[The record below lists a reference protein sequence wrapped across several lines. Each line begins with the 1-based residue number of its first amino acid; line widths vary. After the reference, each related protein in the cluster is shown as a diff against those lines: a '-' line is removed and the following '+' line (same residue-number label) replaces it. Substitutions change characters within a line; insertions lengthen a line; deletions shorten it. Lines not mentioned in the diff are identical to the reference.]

1 MPRTPRQWLYL
12 ALAVAGFLGTL
23 FFNLRFAREAGGFDA
38 LAFVAGGFANPAAA
52 SLTVDLL
59 VALAA
64 FLVWSWAEA
73 RRLGM
78 RRWWLYLALTFLV
91 AFAVAFPLFL
101 LARDRRLEE
110 LGVSAAR

>member
-1 MPRTPRQWLYL
+1 LPRTPRQWIYAAL
-12 ALAVAGFLGTL
+12 ALTGFLGTL
-23 FFNLRFAREAGGFDA
+23 AFNLRFVREAGGFDVV
-38 LAFVAGGFANPAAA
+38 AFVAGGFANPAAG

-64 FLVWSWAEA
+64 FLVWSFVEA

-78 RRWWLYLALTFLV
+78 RHWWVVLVVTFTV

-101 LARDRRLEE
+101 LARDRRLET
-110 LGVSAAR
+110 LDAT